1 MAKSSPIADLS
12 YRNMSDSPLRKGGT
26 WWVIAKNHMQRLSKL
41 RSFWVLTVL
50 ASGNYLIMIAVIF
63 FMENLSGGAGGEQ
76 FTQQFFE
83 RIVWKDQFLSGFQFG
98 HFLLM
103 AVLLM
108 VGAGSIANDNSS
120 KALLVYFS
128 KPCSKWD
135 YLIGKFMGIFLL
147 ILLAMIL
154 PALFFMFYGAMNF
167 REHGFLTDDPWM
179 IPRVL
184 TAFVLVAGFQA
195 SVVLGVS
202 SLFNQGR
209 LAGATYAGVYVLT
222 GVFSGMAKMIG
233 QSQNVA
239 DGIQK
244 LLDKIHYLSLY
255 GGSEGIFKVVLG
267 TDGSSFFRE
276 GQRSADA
283 IVPRPE
289 LWLLM
294 LVTVLP
300 VVVCWMIAYKK
311 VRAVEVVS

>member
-1 MAKSSPIADLS
+1 MATGSPIADLS
-12 YRNMSDSPLRKGGT
+12 YRNVSDAPLRKGGT
-26 WWVIAKNHMQRLSKL
+26 WWVIAKNHIQRLSKI

-50 ASGNYLIMIAVIF
+50 ASGNYLIMVAVIF
-63 FMENLSGGAGGEQ
+63 FMENLTNGQGGDQ
-76 FTQQFFE
+76 FAQQFFE
-83 RIVWKDQFLSGFQFG
+83 RIVWKDQFLNGFQFG

-103 AVLLM
+103 AILLL

-135 YLIGKFMGIFLL
+135 YLIGKFVGIFLL
-147 ILLAMIL
+147 ILMAMLI
-154 PALFFMFYGAMNF
+154 PALFFMFYGSMNF
-167 REHGFLTDDPWM
+167 RDHGFLTDDPWM
-179 IPRVL
+179 IPKVL
-184 TAFVLVAGFQA
+184 LSFGLVAAYQA
-195 SVVLGVS
+195 SVILGVS

-209 LAGATYAGVYVLT
+209 MAGATYAGVYVLT
-222 GVFSGMAKMIG
+222 GVFSGMAKIIG
-233 QSQNVA
+233 QSQNVGG
-239 DGIQK
+239 GIQK

-276 GQRSADA
+276 GRNSAEA

-289 LWLLM
+289 IWLLL
-294 LVTVLP
+294 LVTVVP
-300 VVVCWMIAYKK
+300 VALCWFIAYKK